1 MSILFIS
8 HRTADTGL
16 AATLAK
22 QLRSAGHLVWLDTWN
37 ITAGDSIPAA
47 INGALASANYV
58 IACFSGHGPGQWMSA
73 EMWSAFARQLNGKPI
88 KLIPVLLRGGALPA
102 FLADLRP
109 ANLADDW
116 DTGVAELLRAIK

>member
-1 MSILFIS
+1 
-8 HRTADTGL
+8 
-16 AATLAK
+16 
-22 QLRSAGHLVWLDTWN
+22 
-37 ITAGDSIPAA
+37 
-47 INGALASANYV
+47 
-58 IACFSGHGPGQWMSA
+58 MSA